1 MSASVSTPETSTS
14 RYETE
19 LAVLE
24 YIFKSNGYTPQEVFK
39 KFGRVPRTV
48 VHEVLDT
55 LSDAQIIFIVH
66 DGTYRWQCEQTL
78 EGAKLFIRCRYQRGN

>member
-1 MSASVSTPETSTS
+1 MTANISTDARMS

-19 LAVLE
+19 VAVCE
-24 YIFKSNGYTPQEVFK
+24 YIHTNRKCVSQDIFK
-39 KFGRVPRTV
+39 KFEHLPRTV
-48 VHEVLDT
+48 LHDILDE
-55 LSDAQIIFIVH
+55 LADAQIIFIVH